1 MRQSRLFSK
10 TRREDPKDENALN
23 AKLLLRAGFV
33 HKEMAGAYSFLPLG
47 LMTLNNINRI
57 IREEL
62 DNIGSVEL
70 QMTALQDPAIWE
82 KTERFSDEVVD
93 IWFKTKLKNDSV
105 LGLGFTHEEPITRL
119 MSEHISSYRDLP
131 VFAYQIQNKFRNETR
146 SKSGILRG
154 REFLMN
160 DLYSFT
166 RDEAELD
173 VFYQK
178 VKEAYEK
185 IFTRL
190 GLMEKTHFTF
200 ASGGVFSKYSHE
212 FQTESEF
219 GEDIVYISDD
229 KKIAINKEVLTDEV
243 LTDLGLD
250 KKELREAKTIEIG
263 NIFKLGTRFSESLG
277 LFFLDETGK
286 KQPVVMG
293 SYGLG
298 SNRLMGTMVE
308 ILSDEGGLVWPT
320 EVAPFAI
327 HLLSLGDQPEVVAE
341 ADEVYQSLSKVGF
354 KVLYDDRP
362 LSAGEK
368 LADADLLGMPIRLV
382 ISPKTLSED
391 VVEVKPRFSSQA
403 EKKTKAELKD
413 YLMSVIGK

>member
-33 HKEMAGAYSFLPLG
+33 HKEIAGVYSFLPLG

-62 DNIGSVEL
+62 DKIGSVEL

-105 LGLGFTHEEPITRL
+105 VGLGFTHEEPITRL

-146 SKSGILRG
+146 AKSGILRG

-166 RDEAELD
+166 RNEAELD
-173 VFYQK
+173 AFYQQ

-190 GLMEKTHFTF
+190 GLMEKTYFTF

-219 GEDIVYISDD
+219 GEDVIYISDD
-229 KKIAINKEVLTDEV
+229 KGIAINKEVLTDEV

-250 KKELREAKTIEIG
+250 KKELREVKTIEVG

-308 ILSDEGGLVWPT
+308 VLSDEGGLVWPT
-320 EVAPFAI
+320 EVAPFVV
-327 HLLSLGDQPEVVAE
+327 HLLSLGDQPEVIAE
-341 ADEVYQSLSKVGF
+341 ADEVYQLLSKVGF

-382 ISPKTLSED
+382 ISSKTLSEG
-391 VVEVKPRFSSQA
+391 VVEVKPRLSSQA

-413 YLMSVIGK
+413 YLTSVIGK